1 MADTSVLADTT
12 KRPGSYANSLAVY
25 MPTGT
30 IAVFGLLSQVILD
43 AGQCARPTPHS
54 GEVAMMGI
62 ITTVLGVICF
72 ISAFIK
78 IVGRQELDPAT
89 GKPTGKVIGIQYKFV
104 TWLEVRGLT
113 YKLDDTGNLIPNK
126 KEEGED
132 ASKGSAGNRYK
143 YQTER
148 RVTWYSGWCLWIHA
162 IVSTVAFLTYALTT
176 SVGSTCFFYLPPPFS
191 KGLPA
196 LVALI
201 AAIIFGFLPT
211 PEPGI
216 DLEHLLTVAAE
227 AEVAKGTA
235 ATGPPGMSPSVPL
248 NARKKDMESL
258 LTPDKQRTPGRDS
271 ALGQPLLQESGG
283 GEIESHPDD
292 K

>member
-1 MADTSVLADTT
+1 MPHLTCILQHLSWPSSSRL
-12 KRPGSYANSLAVY
+12 SEESL
-25 MPTGT
+25 
-30 IAVFGLLSQVILD
+30 FSSH
-43 AGQCARPTPHS
+43 CS
-54 GEVAMMGI
+54 
-62 ITTVLGVICF
+62 VLGVVCF

-78 IVGRQELDPAT
+78 IVGRQELDPG

-113 YKLDDTGNLIPNK
+113 YKLDDDGKLIPIK
-126 KEEGED
+126 REEGED
-132 ASKGSAGNRYK
+132 SSKKSLGNMNK

-162 IVSTVAFLTYALTT
+162 LVSTVAFLTYALTT

-201 AAIIFGFLPT
+201 SAIVFGFLPT

-216 DLEHLLTVAAE
+216 DLEHLLTLAAE
-227 AEVAKGTA
+227 AEVAQGTA
-235 ATGPPGMSPSVPL
+235 ATGPSASSGGVPL

-258 LTPDKQRTPGRDS
+258 LTPDKQRTPTRES
-271 ALGQPLLQESGG
+271 ALGEPLLQQSGLE
-283 GEIESHPDD
+283 EIESHPDD